1 MRGKNDDPDKPSS
14 KRKKTEE
21 QDLNDS
27 KCKETTLKKIIFIDS
42 TWNQTNKIF
51 TDERLQGKKKKL
63 FLYFFAPHNFHFRKL
78 HIYRHIRRIALTT
91 HTSFTTFALF
101 LFSVLCVLYKIHI
114 FWLNLLKEGCRLYTS
129 SLNVC
134 MYPLRII
141 A

>member
-1 MRGKNDDPDKPSS
+1 MRGKNDPDKPSS

-63 FLYFFAPHNFHFRKL
+63 F
-78 HIYRHIRRIALTT
+78 
-91 HTSFTTFALF
+91 
-101 LFSVLCVLYKIHI
+101 
-114 FWLNLLKEGCRLYTS
+114 
-129 SLNVC
+129 
-134 MYPLRII
+134 
-141 A
+141 